1 MVNLSKIFASS
12 LIFYRMTILTL
23 ALSGCLTQKDASPE
37 DLILDQQHKGQDEAN
52 SLFNEAT
59 QETKEFTNTL
69 ETSFDTFAAEIK
81 LIFNDDQSEP
91 GEPKPKP
98 EVGGASLLDQVSEG
112 VSQRDPQD
120 ISQDLRSEELSPYFS
135 ELYPGLRLMASSG
148 PKGAVS
154 LSPGIL
160 LALVCGFGL
169 KQTLKVLKGE
179 TGDKETLAILL
190 KLNENESKTSSP
202 KARKG
207 NGKPYTLNQLDQK
220 DSLLLTE
227 LEKLEKE
234 LVALRKKFKI

>member
-1 MVNLSKIFASS
+1 MVNPSKILNSS
-12 LIFYRMTILTL
+12 FVFYRMTILTL
-23 ALSGCLTQKDASPE
+23 ALTGCLTQKDASPE
-37 DLILDQQHKGQDEAN
+37 DLILDQQQKGQDEAN

-69 ETSFDTFAAEIK
+69 EASFDTFADEIK
-81 LIFNDDQSEP
+81 HIFNDDQIEP
-91 GEPKPKP
+91 DDSKP
-98 EVGGASLLDQVSEG
+98 EVGGASLLDHVSEG
-112 VSQRDPQD
+112 VSQRDSQD

-135 ELYPGLRLMASSG
+135 ELYPGLRLMESSG

-169 KQTLKVLKGE
+169 KQTLKVLKGD

-190 KLNENESKTSSP
+190 KLNESQSKTSSP

-207 NGKPYTLNQLDQK
+207 SGKPYTLNQLNQK

>member
-1 MVNLSKIFASS
+1 MVNLLKIFNSS
-12 LIFYRMTILTL
+12 IVFCPVTIIALV
-23 ALSGCLTQKDASPE
+23 LSGCLTQKEASPE

-52 SLFNEAT
+52 NLFNEAT

-69 ETSFDTFAAEIK
+69 EAAFDAFTEEIK
-81 LIFNDDQSEP
+81 LIFVENQNHASD
-91 GEPKPKP
+91 KKP
-98 EVGGASLLDQVSEG
+98 EIEGASLLDQVSEG
-112 VSQRDPQD
+112 INQRDSQD

-169 KQTLKVLKGE
+169 KKTLKVLEGE

-190 KLNENESKTSSP
+190 KLNENQSKTSSP

-207 NGKPYTLNQLDQK
+207 SGKPYTLNQLDQK